1 MTRRKRDKVLAPTV
15 EQRIGTNKQR
25 IRPLLDKCCKDLIE
39 LVFAYC
45 IQDSEL
51 EAKCLRGGLR
61 VPRLRLGQPDFS
73 GSRVARSIWLSAAI
87 HALAATASPPTPC

>member
-39 LVFAYC
+39 RPRR
-45 IQDSEL
+45 SW
-51 EAKCLRGGLR
+51 RGRTWFVL
-61 VPRLRLGQPDFS
+61 PRMEGGPSFR
-73 GSRVARSIWLSAAI
+73 RRW
-87 HALAATASPPTPC
+87 

>member
-39 LVFAYC
+39 LVFAY
-45 IQDSEL
+45 
-51 EAKCLRGGLR
+51 
-61 VPRLRLGQPDFS
+61 
-73 GSRVARSIWLSAAI
+73 
-87 HALAATASPPTPC
+87 